1 MAAALSY
8 LWSKVMSRILAI
20 DYGLKRTGLAVTDP
34 LKIIATALETVETSS
49 LLSYLQKY
57 MAREPVERLV
67 LGYPLRLNSQETE
80 MTPHVRALEEKLKS
94 SFPAIPISRI
104 DERFTSSLAK
114 QALIAGG
121 MKKKDRRVKGNVD
134 KVSAV
139 LILQSYLASAE

>member
-1 MAAALSY
+1 
-8 LWSKVMSRILAI
+8 
-20 DYGLKRTGLAVTDP
+20 
-34 LKIIATALETVETSS
+34 
-49 LLSYLQKY
+49 
-57 MAREPVERLV
+57 
-67 LGYPLRLNSQETE
+67 

>member
-34 LKIIATALETVETSS
+34 LKIIATALETVETST